1 MGRRAADAA
10 FRGCAPQRRDQVGM
24 LREAEVV
31 VAAKRKQALAADF
44 QPGALR
50 AINRANAAQQV
61 CSLAL
66 GRLGGQPLQQV
77 LTYSTFV
84 WLGVVQDGCGV
95 DSWPGTGPNGWLY
108 GSNDALVNNHTDRY
122 ERFLGA
128 GEWQGIG
135 HTVTMVVDMEL
146 RQVWFGPNNSEL
158 RLGFSHLPAHVYP
171 TVSLQAGAAVE
182 AWYC

>member
-1 MGRRAADAA
+1 MACLGFEIERPELD
-10 FRGCAPQRRDQVGM
+10 
-24 LREAEVV
+24 
-31 VAAKRKQALAADF
+31 
-44 QPGALR
+44 
-50 AINRANAAQQV
+50 I
-61 CSLAL
+61 AL
-66 GRLGGQPLQQV
+66 GPVDRSVVPPRSGLHLQWPAALEQHVIAGNGEFATQQTAWNGGVGIEQRQV